1 MLKAVQVM
9 VKWWYALANLLIIFV
24 SLQSINYFDKMNTFA
39 ALDFDLKQ
47 HHHALADAEACAH
60 IALELFK
67 IDDDSY

>member
-1 MLKAVQVM
+1 MKPPTNTAAV
-9 VKWWYALANLLIIFV
+9 YAVSDLFLL
-24 SLQSINYFDKMNTFA
+24 Y
-39 ALDFDLKQ
+39 FDLKQ